1 MSSSVVLRDYQQAAH
16 DRIFEEFDRGIRS
29 TLLVL
34 PTGCGKTVVFGS
46 VARRVIEERGGRV
59 LILAHR
65 GELLTQAAD
74 RLADMGLDA
83 AIEKAER
90 NARAALWGDPACVV
104 ASVQTMRG
112 DRLRSWPRGHFDLLV
127 VDEAHHAPADSYKSI
142 YDHFSTALHLG
153 VTATADRLDGENLGQ
168 VYQTLAYE
176 YSLREAIERE
186 HLCRLRFV
194 RCETTVDLS
203 DIRTTGGDLNQ
214 GDIEEAIRPYIDEL
228 ANATRQE
235 IGDRRAIVFTP
246 DVGSAEA
253 FASALCSLGL
263 RAESIAGC
271 SRDREEIL
279 DGFRKGRFRI
289 LTNCA
294 LLTEGFDAPFV
305 SAIVLARPTKS
316 RGLYCLDAE
325 TEVLTRRGWVG
336 PDEIRDDDIAA
347 AFDLD
352 DSSIGWSRILARV
365 DRPLDDGESMMGIA
379 SPSLDIRVS
388 DRHRMVVGKIV
399 GRAKRRLDWQFVEA
413 KDLVLAASNYEIP
426 VSGIE
431 RADGLPLSDHEIE
444 FIGWFMTDGGLHR
457 TTNAITI
464 YQAAASPYHGRIK
477 ACIEGCGFKYG
488 VYSETRSTEFSES
501 STIIK
506 YAVSKGQPRG
516 RDKHLTGWADLEPY
530 IDKDFAPALDGLS
543 RNQLA
548 VLIDA
553 MNCGDGLKPKA
564 IDWVPATTS
573 ICTGNRTMA
582 DRLQSLCVR
591 RGFRCNVSTGHW
603 NARPIYIIRVK
614 DEQARYVG
622 GCNLKDRPTFGGLEF
637 VQGERVWCVS
647 VETEA
652 IVTRRKGKVAI
663 VGNSQM
669 IGRGT
674 RRAPNKPD
682 CLIVDFAWL
691 TGRHQLVTPV
701 ELFDTT
707 KMDQEVQAL
716 ARAMVEAGQSPDLL
730 EAIEAAEAQHRERQ
744 KVRIVARER
753 EVRYRR
759 VSYDPFAA
767 METLGMPSRPES
779 EASLR
784 TRPSEKQVS
793 YLEKMGVTDAR
804 SMSRRRASMMLDV
817 LVERRQKQMATLKQ
831 VSWCVKL
838 GVEPEDARKMSFSA
852 ASAFL
857 DRSFQGG
864 RR

>member
-1 MSSSVVLRDYQQAAH
+1 MSTSMSSSVVLRDYQQAAH

-253 FASALCSLGL
+253 FASALSSLGL

-316 RGLYCLDAE
+316 RSLYA
-325 TEVLTRRGWVG
+325 
-336 PDEIRDDDIAA
+336 
-347 AFDLD
+347 
-352 DSSIGWSRILARV
+352 
-365 DRPLDDGESMMGIA
+365 
-379 SPSLDIRVS
+379 
-388 DRHRMVVGKIV
+388 
-399 GRAKRRLDWQFVEA
+399 
-413 KDLVLAASNYEIP
+413 
-426 VSGIE
+426 
-431 RADGLPLSDHEIE
+431 
-444 FIGWFMTDGGLHR
+444 
-457 TTNAITI
+457 
-464 YQAAASPYHGRIK
+464 
-477 ACIEGCGFKYG
+477 
-488 VYSETRSTEFSES
+488 
-501 STIIK
+501 
-506 YAVSKGQPRG
+506 
-516 RDKHLTGWADLEPY
+516 
-530 IDKDFAPALDGLS
+530 
-543 RNQLA
+543 
-548 VLIDA
+548 
-553 MNCGDGLKPKA
+553 
-564 IDWVPATTS
+564 
-573 ICTGNRTMA
+573 
-582 DRLQSLCVR
+582 
-591 RGFRCNVSTGHW
+591 
-603 NARPIYIIRVK
+603 
-614 DEQARYVG
+614 
-622 GCNLKDRPTFGGLEF
+622 
-637 VQGERVWCVS
+637 
-647 VETEA
+647 
-652 IVTRRKGKVAI
+652 
-663 VGNSQM
+663 QM

-674 RRAPNKPD
+674 RIAPNKPD
-682 CLIVDFAWL
+682 CLVIDFAWL

-707 KMDQEVQAL
+707 RMDQEVQAL
-716 ARAMVEAGQSPDLL
+716 ARAMVEAGRSPDLL